1 MFQITHLQ
9 RAYVLK
15 HYVEGLLPK
24 VKGVHALKGNTT
36 KNYLDAIQRKMH
48 ELEEREDN
56 SLWIFQIHVVI
67 SFCNYEDWVGVKML
81 LFDGF

>member
-1 MFQITHLQ
+1 MFAKPAEVVMFQITHLQ

-48 ELEEREDN
+48 ELEREDN
-56 SLWIFQIHVVI
+56 SL
-67 SFCNYEDWVGVKML
+67 
-81 LFDGF
+81 